1 MQRNATNGDE
11 TMTEIY
17 ARQGDVV
24 IRQQSAT
31 GELTPATDLVVA
43 GASSHPHTI
52 VGPCLYRRDGRTTL
66 VRLATATTIE
76 HAGRH
81 PPIALLAGDYS
92 LTPLRERGDD
102 GDRAVE
108 D

>member
-1 MQRNATNGDE
+1 M
-11 TMTEIY
+11 EIF

-24 IRQQSAT
+24 IRKT
-31 GELTPATDLVVA
+31 RLVGELDDATDLVVA

-52 VGPCLYRRDGRTTL
+52 RGACKFKRDGNITV
-66 VRLATATTIE
+66 VRVPDDTTIE

-81 PPIALLAGDYS
+81 QSISLPAGDYE
-92 LTPLRERGDD
+92 LTSLRERGDEY
-102 GDRAVE
+102 DRQVE

>member
-1 MQRNATNGDE
+1 MS
-11 TMTEIY
+11 TEIF

-24 IRQQSAT
+24 IRQQAAT
-31 GELTPATDLVVA
+31 GELVPATDLVVA

-52 VGPCLYRRDGRTTL
+52 VGPCLHRREGRTTI
-66 VRLATATTIE
+66 VRLAADTTIA

-81 PPIALLAGDYS
+81 QPIPLPAGDYRLS
-92 LTPLRERGDD
+92 PLRERGDD

>member
-1 MQRNATNGDE
+1 MS
-11 TMTEIY
+11 TEIF

-24 IRQQSAT
+24 IRQEPAT
-31 GELTPATDLVVA
+31 GELALEADLVVA

-52 VGPCLYRRDGRTTL
+52 AGPCMHRREGRTTI
-66 VRLATATTIE
+66 VRLAAPSTIA

-81 PPIALLAGDYS
+81 QPIPLPAGDYRLS
-92 LTPLRERGDD
+92 PLRERGDNN
-102 GDRAVE
+102 DRAVE